1 MYACIKIIFVYFNV
15 IILNRMYFLL
25 CTVIYYMFIE
35 NLIVHEAISWYRLLK
50 IVQLKI

>member
-1 MYACIKIIFVYFNV
+1 MYAFIKTIFVYFNV
-15 IILNRMYFLL
+15 IILNIMYFLL

-35 NLIVHEAISWYRLLK
+35 NLIVHEAKSWYPLLI